1 MVLVLAVP
9 LLLAVLC
16 YTLALRV
23 VVAGSFN
30 EVLRALG
37 DALFVAFVV
46 AVIGDLYLRVRLA
59 EDSVR
64 RGVRG
69 AITEMFGLSEAA
81 PDELQ
86 SAVQEFARAEIY
98 TKEAKW
104 RIHFE
109 WKDRERGILEIILT
123 MEKSQCALRNNYLPS
138 DELWTLDSTLDYESE
153 YLNYSLHCPPARI
166 NVNETAP
173 RLGDYCRRKKGR
185 LVLDQ
190 ARLLADRLDQSQRIQ
205 YKQEFNINRSAK
217 MYRHSSGYVP
227 LMRSSFEV
235 LFKLEI
241 DGPALR
247 DLKVAV
253 FHPKGAG
260 DQYWNFDGRK
270 ASQPARNEWRNVT
283 PGQATIVSWS
293 VVGQPGKNKQRGLP
307 ADKGHVET
315 AEIRDV
321 APPMTNHR
329 TTEVTEE

>member
-1 MVLVLAVP
+1 MISRLGGIVPEQVTRKPSRRAIVVLVLAVP

-123 MEKSQCALRNNYLPS
+123 MEKSQCALRNNY
-138 DELWTLDSTLDYESE
+138 
-153 YLNYSLHCPPARI
+153 
-166 NVNETAP
+166 
-173 RLGDYCRRKKGR
+173 
-185 LVLDQ
+185 
-190 ARLLADRLDQSQRIQ
+190 
-205 YKQEFNINRSAK
+205 KQEFNINRSAK